1 MHLGLVLSQCQCLFH
16 MVKTQISHPTFSPL
30 ISAFDWHPFFPLP
43 HLFLML
49 LAVPVSLCNHQE
61 PATLSMFAAAS
72 LNQLSF
78 ILPPFLC
85 SLSITGWRAATPYFH
100 KCSKSTKTSCSAT
113 YHEGRVVPWSCWK
126 PAGRLGD
133 STRDP
138 RVVLILLFFLRKCL
152 VSPVLLWRLWKK
164 IFCRDQLF
172 AAVF

>member
-1 MHLGLVLSQCQCLFH
+1 

-30 ISAFDWHPFFPLP
+30 ISGFDWHTFFPLP
-43 HLFLML
+43 RLFLML

-72 LNQLSF
+72 LNLLSF
-78 ILPPFLC
+78 ILPSFSPL
-85 SLSITGWRAATPYFH
+85 SLFITGWRAATPYFH

-138 RVVLILLFFLRKCL
+138 RVVFILLFPFFLRKCL
-152 VSPVLLWRLWKK
+152 FFPVLLWRLWKK
-164 IFCRDQLF
+164 SFCRDQLF